1 MPAPSPWTNERD
13 AQLRALWDAG
23 ETTMEIGRRM
33 GITKGS
39 VIGRARRLRLTPRPS
54 PIKID
59 QSVKPCASSSAR
71 LEAGRDAN
79 FLRHTRPAAQS
90 RPSAGEPG
98 AAAATALC
106 FSSLNSPEVVP
117 DPPRVFWG
125 RKCCWPGCDDPVRA
139 NARGL
144 ASPYCVAHFA
154 VVYEPQPKKERSAPL
169 GTWGRNYAMQAGK
182 I

>member
-13 AQLRALWDAG
+13 AQLRTLWDAG
-23 ETTMEIGRRM
+23 LSGADIGKRM
-33 GITKGS
+33 GITKNA
-39 VIGRARRLRLTPRPS
+39 VIGRVHRLKLAPRVS
-54 PIKID
+54 PINISKT
-59 QSVKPCASSSAR
+59 VKPCASSSAR

-117 DPPRVFWG
+117 DPPRVFLG
-125 RKCCWPGCDDPVRA
+125 RKCCWPSCDDPVRA

-144 ASPYCVAHFA
+144 ASPYCAAHFA
-154 VVYEPQPKKERSAPL
+154 VVYEPQPKKERSAPPS
-169 GTWGRNYAMQAGK
+169 TWGRSYAMQAGK